1 MIMADQAEK
10 LREIVRAQGEI
21 SPKQTDRRTRII
33 TVASGKGGVGKT
45 NVSINLAIAYS
56 RLGKKVLVLDAD
68 LGLANVN
75 VVMGVIPK
83 FNLYHVIRK
92 QKTMKEIILDTPYG
106 IQIVAGASGFSR
118 IANLTEEERTG
129 FVSELTALADA
140 DIIIIDTSAGVSS
153 NVLAF
158 IAAADEAII
167 VTTPEPTAIT
177 DAYGIIKIISTEIDD
192 FDLGLKLVV
201 NRVASV
207 TEAKKVAQRVINIT
221 GQFLNIKVDYLGF
234 VYDDP
239 AVPAAVRKQQP
250 FIISDPRSRASQ
262 CMHHMA
268 GRLEKVEYREGG
280 GVSQFIRKL
289 FGRLDS

>member
-1 MIMADQAEK
+1 MSDQAEK
-10 LREIVRAQGEI
+10 LREIVKAQSGD
-21 SPKQTDRRTRII
+21 PKTRII
-33 TVASGKGGVGKT
+33 AVASGKGGVGKT
-45 NVSINLAIAYS
+45 NLSINMAIAYAK
-56 RLGKKVLVLDAD
+56 LGKKVMVLDAD

-92 QKTMKEIILDTPYG
+92 QKTMKDIILDTSCG
-106 IQIVAGASGFSR
+106 IKIVAGASGFSR
-118 IANLTEEERTG
+118 IANLSEEERRG
-129 FVSELTALADA
+129 FVSELTALAEA
-140 DIIIIDTSAGVSS
+140 EIIIIDTSAGVSS

-158 IAAADEAII
+158 IEAADESVI

-192 FDLGLKLVV
+192 LGMGLKLVV
-201 NRVASV
+201 NRVSSV

-221 GQFLNIKVDYLGF
+221 GQFLNIRVDYLGF

-239 AVPAAVRKQQP
+239 AVPNAVQKQQP
-250 FIISDPRSRASQ
+250 FIVTDPRGKASQ
-262 CMHHMA
+262 CMRHIV

-280 GVSQFIRKL
+280 GVSRFLKKL
-289 FGRLDS
+289 FGQLDS